1 MVVGELREFPM
12 ATAAIGSVG
21 RRSRLHVRCMQF
33 MAFQNIS
40 DKIIFGTVIAE
51 TSQMIRLY
59 DLDDSPPII
68 VIESPLDEFPDVCIG
83 PQYSDLFVCF

>member
-1 MVVGELREFPM
+1 
-12 ATAAIGSVG
+12 
-21 RRSRLHVRCMQF
+21 MQF